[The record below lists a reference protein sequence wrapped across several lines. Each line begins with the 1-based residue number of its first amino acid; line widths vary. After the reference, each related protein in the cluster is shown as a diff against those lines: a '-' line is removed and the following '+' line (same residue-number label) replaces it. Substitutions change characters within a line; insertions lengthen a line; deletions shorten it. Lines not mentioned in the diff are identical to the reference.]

1 MTTRPA
7 FIGLGA
13 NLGDPAGQIER
24 ALDAIAGLPSTT
36 LVKRSGLYL
45 SRPMGPADQP
55 DYVNAVAQVD
65 TGLPAAELLTALL
78 AIERGQGRQRCA
90 DQRNG
95 PRTLDLDLL
104 LYADLVCD
112 EPALTLPH
120 PGAHQRDF
128 VLVPLA
134 EIAPQVL
141 IPGRGQV
148 GDLLAGCIDHGL
160 RRLVRPAS
168 AATPAALA
176 G

>member
-1 MTTRPA
+1 MSIRPA

-13 NLGDPAGQIER
+13 NLDDPAGQIER
-24 ALDAIAGLPSTT
+24 ALDAIANLPLTT
-36 LVKRSGLYL
+36 LVIRSALYV

-65 TGLPAAELLTALL
+65 TGLAAPELLTELL
-78 AIERGQGRQRCA
+78 AIERRQGRQRCA

-104 LYADLVCD
+104 LYADLVSD
-112 EPALTLPH
+112 DPALTLPH
-120 PGAHQRDF
+120 PGAHERDF

-134 EIAPQVL
+134 EIAPQLV
-141 IPGRGQV
+141 IPGRGRII
-148 GDLLAGCIDHGL
+148 DLLAGCNSHGL
-160 RRLVRPAS
+160 RRFVRPAPT
-168 AATPAALA
+168 ATQAALA

>member
-1 MTTRPA
+1 MIARPA

-24 ALDAIAGLPSTT
+24 ALDAIARLPSTT

-65 TGLPAAELLTALL
+65 TGLPAAELLTELL
-78 AIERGQGRQRCA
+78 AIERGQGRQRST